1 MALHSSILAWKI
13 PWAKE
18 PGRLQ
23 FMGWQRVGHD
33 RSTEYIHRD
42 KHKVKAG
49 NNPHTNMISIWK
61 IVRRESKCRILEM
74 HLKLKDQQLKT
85 ISLKVKE
92 WKEVFH
98 ANWNQKKA
106 DVVILYQTKQTLQ
119 AIIRDKERHYIMIKG
134 SIQEEN
140 NCKYICVYNIGA
152 PQYIR
157 QMITAIRFSFIILLN
172 ILFS

>member
-1 MALHSSILAWKI
+1 MASHCSVLAWKI

-23 FMGWQRVGHD
+23 FMGSQRVGHD
-33 RSTEYIHRD
+33 WSTEYIHRD

-85 ISLKVKE
+85 ISLKVRE

-98 ANWNQKKA
+98 AIESTVMLSTSHVKWEYFGRGIFKCLQNIKWLKKNLLTNIMLNCQKIVTKGHLFFYT
-106 DVVILYQTKQTLQ
+106 IKSPYPKYQSSK
-119 AIIRDKERHYIMIKG
+119 M
-134 SIQEEN
+134 
-140 NCKYICVYNIGA
+140 
-152 PQYIR
+152 
-157 QMITAIRFSFIILLN
+157 F
-172 ILFS
+172 